1 MKFPI
6 TRESL
11 QSYDYDRENL
21 KKKEE
26 WVQKQ
31 LTVMLADICNDFEKD
46 IQNNIHAKKFVWR
59 DLQHKLSMIQ
69 CQTVNDFL
77 PRFIE
82 KLKTTFVEC
91 DIIVDAL
98 KTHIIIDWCWPR
110 SYNCF
115 FDNLFSL

>member
-98 KTHIIIDWCWPR
+98 KTHIIIDWC
-110 SYNCF
+110 
-115 FDNLFSL
+115 